1 MSRES
6 GFAQRTSG
14 GRSSPSIFGCWYI
27 GQTAMRRAI
36 GFPPNSRRAAE
47 VKTILLG
54 RTQGPA
60 AHARSEL
67 LQSDDTLV
75 VRLGRRRQSAFG
87 QLEAGGFADDRI
99 FRNAQLATNFTGAD
113 PFVPQC
119 DECRGPFRSPFIPR
133 K

>member
-1 MSRES
+1 
-6 GFAQRTSG
+6 
-14 GRSSPSIFGCWYI
+14 
-27 GQTAMRRAI
+27 MRRAI
-36 GFPPNSRRAAE
+36 GFPPNSRRATE

-87 QLEAGGFADDRI
+87 QLEAEGFADDCI
-99 FRNAQLATNFTGAD
+99 FRNAQPQTDFAGAD
-113 PFVPQC
+113 SFVPPC
-119 DECRGPFRSPFIPR
+119 DERRSPFPGPFLCHEFYSRHFGKRGNPR
-133 K
+133 TEMTMKTVC

>member
-1 MSRES
+1 MWNGGSQDMQCRANVVSRLL
-6 GFAQRTSG
+6 RTSG
-14 GRSSPSIFGCWYI
+14 GHSSPSIFGCSYI

-47 VKTILLG
+47 VKTILFG

-87 QLEAGGFADDRI
+87 QLEAGGF
-99 FRNAQLATNFTGAD
+99 
-113 PFVPQC
+113 
-119 DECRGPFRSPFIPR
+119 
-133 K
+133 

>member
-1 MSRES
+1 
-6 GFAQRTSG
+6 
-14 GRSSPSIFGCWYI
+14 
-27 GQTAMRRAI
+27 MRGAI
-36 GFPPNSRRAAE
+36 GFPPNSRRTAE

-87 QLEAGGFADDRI
+87 QLEAEDFADDRI

-119 DECRGPFRSPFIPR
+119 DERHSPFRSPFLR
-133 K
+133 H